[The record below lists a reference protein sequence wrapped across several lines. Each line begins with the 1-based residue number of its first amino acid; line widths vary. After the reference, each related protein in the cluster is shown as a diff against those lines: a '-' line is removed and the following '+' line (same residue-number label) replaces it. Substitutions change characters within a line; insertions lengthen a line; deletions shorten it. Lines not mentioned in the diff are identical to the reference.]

1 MDVLDTITELR
12 KNFSKSNG
20 KIKWYGINSNLRKIS
35 DMSSSEIVE
44 TVVVK
49 QQVFKT
55 AVEATNMILN
65 IDDVFMKDLID
76 NTHCHTDGT
85 VHAHHDGGKSH
96 NHFEQEGLEQ
106 RQMHHYY

>member
-1 MDVLDTITELR
+1 MGLIP
-12 KNFSKSNG
+12 
-20 KIKWYGINSNLRKIS
+20 YLRKIS
-35 DMSSSEIVE
+35 DMSSSEIIE
-44 TVVVK
+44 TVAVK

-65 IDDVFMKDLID
+65 IDDVFMKNLID
-76 NTHCHTDGT
+76 NTHCHIDGT
-85 VHAHHDGGKSH
+85 VHAHHDGGKAH